1 MKLKLCILFTLIFMI
16 TLLYVPFLRGVPY
29 VNRETLYE
37 RLRPYAVREDMV
49 LKDESDLISAIR
61 VKAGDYQ
68 EALYFGPSSY
78 INVEECIV
86 IYAPQ
91 REEQILNKLK
101 DHIERQKTAFN
112 GYGATQS
119 ELLKQAKVEK
129 IGSYAVCVVSSDPQL
144 IQKVRKELR

>member
-29 VNRETLYE
+29 VSR
-37 RLRPYAVREDMV
+37 
-49 LKDESDLISAIR
+49 
-61 VKAGDYQ
+61 
-68 EALYFGPSSY
+68 EALYLGPSSY
-78 INVEECIV
+78 INVEECII

-91 REEQILNKLK
+91 REEQIMNKLK

-144 IQKVRKELR
+144 IQKVRNELR

>member
-29 VNRETLYE
+29 VSREALYE
-37 RLRPYAVREDMV
+37 RLQPYAVREDMV

-68 EALYFGPSSY
+68 EALYLGPSSY
-78 INVEECIV
+78 INVEECII

-91 REEQILNKLK
+91 REEQIMNKLK
-101 DHIERQKTAFN
+101 DLDAVAYVRFASVYREFKDVNTFFD
-112 GYGATQS
+112 
-119 ELLKQAKVEK
+119 ELRKAVEK
-129 IGSYAVCVVSSDPQL
+129 
-144 IQKVRKELR
+144 KKK

>member
-29 VNRETLYE
+29 VSREALYE
-37 RLRPYAVREDMV
+37 RLQPYAVREDMV

-68 EALYFGPSSY
+68 EALYLGPSSY
-78 INVEECIV
+78 INVEECII

-91 REEQILNKLK
+91 REEQIMNKLK
-101 DHIERQKTAFN
+101 DPIERQKTAFN

-144 IQKVRKELR
+144 IQKVRNELR